1 MATDQATIPRSRD
14 LAAFAIEKGG
24 SDAEIAGSLEHDVLE
39 GQARYDP
46 DEVSRARAV
55 IWMNLACVAAWIVI
69 NCVAA
74 WWLHNTR
81 PVGVAAAGLAM
92 AVVWAWALRQIS
104 SGRMAR
110 GVATYTVSGLLLLLA
125 MGVFVPEL
133 SLLFTFAT
141 FIFLAF
147 GLSYLS
153 GRASMQVVGL
163 TLIVALILLVTSL
176 ALRWTSGVPDDL
188 FRWVNLTG
196 MLMALSIDATM
207 FIMLRRTLEAR
218 GARLVAAERQ
228 AAEMQR
234 RMSQQ
239 ERLESLGKLAG
250 GVAHDFNNLL
260 AIIINYC
267 GFIAEAV
274 EERSDVLEDVE
285 QVRGAAQ
292 RAAAL
297 TRQLLIFGRRNL
309 VHGDVVDINEVV
321 RDTENLLRTAVR
333 EHIELRTTLAADLPV
348 VQVDTSRIEQV
359 LLNLS
364 VNARDAMPDGGS
376 LLIETSEHHFSDADT
391 DGTTPKS
398 GHYVCIS
405 VSDTGSGFTYE
416 ARRHAFEPFFTT
428 KPAGRGTGLGL
439 ATVHEIAKDAGGY
452 AALYSEA
459 GVGTTMR
466 VYLPVAEGDTVAAV
480 AAAGPI
486 QLEGDGQTVLVVE
499 DEPQLRQ
506 ITARM
511 LEAHHY
517 HVCAVENPQEALSI
531 LESNAP
537 VALLL
542 TDMVM
547 PGMSGAQL
555 AERANILRPQ
565 LRILYM
571 SGFPRDLWER
581 GEIDPDLL
589 LVEKPFDAEQ
599 LLRKISMAL
608 SKATE
613 DESIATRDLLDL
625 PSRG

>member
-1 MATDQATIPRSRD
+1 
-14 LAAFAIEKGG
+14 
-24 SDAEIAGSLEHDVLE
+24 
-39 GQARYDP
+39 
-46 DEVSRARAV
+46 
-55 IWMNLACVAAWIVI
+55 
-69 NCVAA
+69 
-74 WWLHNTR
+74 
-81 PVGVAAAGLAM
+81 
-92 AVVWAWALRQIS
+92 
-104 SGRMAR
+104 
-110 GVATYTVSGLLLLLA
+110 
-125 MGVFVPEL
+125 
-133 SLLFTFAT
+133 
-141 FIFLAF
+141 
-147 GLSYLS
+147 
-153 GRASMQVVGL
+153 
-163 TLIVALILLVTSL
+163 
-176 ALRWTSGVPDDL
+176 
-188 FRWVNLTG
+188 
-196 MLMALSIDATM
+196 
-207 FIMLRRTLEAR
+207 
-218 GARLVAAERQ
+218 
-228 AAEMQR
+228 
-234 RMSQQ
+234 MSQQ

-439 ATVHEIAKDAGGY
+439 ATVQEIAKDAGGY

-511 LEAHHY
+511 LEAHQY